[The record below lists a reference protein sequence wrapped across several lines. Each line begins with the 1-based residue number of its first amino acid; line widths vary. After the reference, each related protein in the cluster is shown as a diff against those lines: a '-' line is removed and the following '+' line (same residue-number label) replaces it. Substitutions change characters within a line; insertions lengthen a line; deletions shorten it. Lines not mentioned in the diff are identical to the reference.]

1 MTEAPIEK
9 PDRKV
14 TNLHKLMGGLYIISL
29 LAAIPGGA
37 VSAGLL
43 IGLLK
48 FANVTWLLTQVL
60 GVEFLTF
67 IPATFIAFMAPD
79 D

>member
-1 MTEAPIEK
+1 
-9 PDRKV
+9 
-14 TNLHKLMGGLYIISL
+14 MGGLYIISL

-48 FANVTWLLTQVL
+48 FANVMWFLPQALD
-60 GVEFLTF
+60 VEFLTF
-67 IPATFIAFMAPD
+67 IPATFIAFIAPD

>member
-1 MTEAPIEK
+1 MTEAPKE
-9 PDRKV
+9 RAGHKV
-14 TNLHKLMGGLYIISL
+14 RTLHKLMRRLYILSL

-37 VSAGLL
+37 VSAGLV

-48 FANVTWLLTQVL
+48 FANVSWFLPRGI

-67 IPATFIAFMAPD
+67 FPATFIAFIAPED
-79 D
+79 

>member
-1 MTEAPIEK
+1 
-9 PDRKV
+9 
-14 TNLHKLMGGLYIISL
+14 MGGLHIISL

-37 VSAGLL
+37 ASAGSM
-43 IGLLK
+43 IDLLK
-48 FANVTWLLTQVL
+48 FANVTWFLPQVL
-60 GVEFLTF
+60 GMEFLTF

>member
-1 MTEAPIEK
+1 MTEAPK
-9 PDRKV
+9 KRPDRKLGS
-14 TNLHKLMGGLYIISL
+14 LHKLMGGLYIIAL

-37 VSAGLL
+37 VSAGIL

-48 FANVTWLLTQVL
+48 FANVTWFMPQVL